1 MITVVRNDCFG
12 DGNPPTMSFEGRETP
27 PLGFLEREKMLS
39 ENRTG
44 VAMNE

>member
-27 PLGFLEREKMLS
+27 LGFLEREKMLS